1 MDLVKHKITNPHD
14 HKKMRFPLLSPVGH
28 TSRHH
33 VNEVSYIIQYKG
45 ISNSYSLLI
54 RANKE

>member
-1 MDLVKHKITNPHD
+1 MDLVKYKITNPHD
-14 HKKMRFPLLSPVGH
+14 HKKMRFPFVSPVGY

-33 VNEVSYIIQYKG
+33 VNEVSFKIQYKG
-45 ISNSYSLLI
+45 ISNSYSLII